1 MFGKAPRPPEPKP
14 HEDAPSNT
22 QLADMALDT
31 LAGILHNMAEFAL
44 EQEGVDLPTFRANAE
59 AWAKHITLATA
70 PPGAVDDDPKAR
82 KGRREW

>member
-14 HEDAPSNT
+14 HEDAPSNN

-44 EQEGVDLPTFRANAE
+44 EQEGVDLAKE
-59 AWAKHITLATA
+59 A
-70 PPGAVDDDPKAR
+70 
-82 KGRREW
+82 GRDRVL